1 MSGGGGGG
9 SLGGFGS
16 GLVACGMAFVSCG
29 GWFVTWVD
37 QVVSHSLVMCNMVV
51 IWHTGWL
58 IYHCG
63 LCLVISGTFSLL
75 IYHCGLSLVVS
86 GMFSLLI
93 YHCGLSLVISS
104 TFSLFIYHC
113 GLSLVIS
120 GTTFGTYTISGHTPL
135 IPDTTLTRKRGVVVH
150 LPNSYIG
157 RVVST
162 LHPSCVLHHSI
173 E

>member
-1 MSGGGGGG
+1 MSGGGGG

-16 GLVACGMAFVSCG
+16 GLVTCGMALVICG
-29 GWFVTWVD
+29 GWFVIWVD
-37 QVVSHSLVMCNMVV
+37 EVVSHSLVMCNMVI
-51 IWHTGWL
+51 IWHTGGL

-63 LCLVISGTFSLL
+63 LSLVISGTFSLL
-75 IYHCGLSLVVS
+75 IYHCGLSV
-86 GMFSLLI
+86 
-93 YHCGLSLVISS
+93 
-104 TFSLFIYHC
+104 
-113 GLSLVIS
+113 VIS

-162 LHPSCVLHHSI
+162 LHPSCMLHYSI